1 MNNEVILSI
10 NEKEKILED
19 EDYISLIIAR
29 KQKGR

>member
-1 MNNEVILSI
+1 MNNEVILSR